1 MYRWFRIPFI
11 SDNELRRRLEMRRI
25 KSERFS
31 VPKPTTYC
39 TDCMKQTYTNIP
51 GKMVHMGG
59 EEGCAK
65 VRAKFKHTKVSDSE
79 LV

>member
-1 MYRWFRIPFI
+1 M
-11 SDNELRRRLEMRRI
+11 RI

-39 TDCMKQTYTNIP
+39 KDCMKQTYTNVP

-59 EEGCAK
+59 EEEGAK
-65 VRAKFKHTKVSDSE
+65 VRVRFKKHPKASSLASV
-79 LV
+79 L

>member
-1 MYRWFRIPFI
+1 
-11 SDNELRRRLEMRRI
+11 MRRI
-25 KSERFS
+25 EGERFS

-39 TDCMKQTYTNIP
+39 DHCNKQTYTNVS

-65 VRAKFKHTKVSDSE
+65 VRAKFKHTKVSDNE
-79 LV
+79 LAHIL

>member
-1 MYRWFRIPFI
+1 
-11 SDNELRRRLEMRRI
+11 MRRI
-25 KSERFS
+25 ESERFS

-39 TDCMKQTYTNIP
+39 EHCMKQTYTNHTT

-65 VRAKFKHTKVSDSE
+65 VRAKFKHTKVSE
-79 LV
+79 LSSVL